1 MAHKFDRKLF
11 QLFRLWLRSFP
22 ALASARSIALLFY
35 GLCVVV
41 SRVSFKTRLKA
52 ASSIADDE
60 DDDVEPTLLLKT
72 KLLVRSTEGRP
83 LCCVL
88 FMKQV
93 AAESAVY
100 VKLGTSPKIWPTHL
114 KGSLFENC
122 VCSGGGERMETD
134 VG

>member
-1 MAHKFDRKLF
+1 M
-11 QLFRLWLRSFP
+11 
-22 ALASARSIALLFY
+22 
-35 GLCVVV
+35 
-41 SRVSFKTRLKA
+41 SFKTRLKA
-52 ASSIADDE
+52 ASSIAD

-100 VKLGTSPKIWPTHL
+100 VKRGTSTKIWPRYL
-114 KGSLFENC
+114 KGSLLENC
-122 VCSGGGERMETD
+122 VCYGEQK
-134 VG
+134 G